1 MLDIAAGCVGALG
14 TLAAL
19 WARHQ
24 SGQGQRVF
32 TSLAAVS
39 AFVQSAELTTY
50 DGRPPRPVGGPD
62 FAGPSLWRRLYK
74 AADRWF
80 AVAAATDEQRDAFL
94 DVVGQSG
101 PPATEDDAQIDTIS
115 RTIEQRPCDEW
126 LDLLDAA
133 GVPACAAINRFEM
146 DHPFLVDHRYSHIV
160 DTPHVGRLEI
170 VGGYTDWHGVDRL
183 PPLPVDEL
191 RADEAAVLAR
201 WSEVASG
208 RS

>member
-1 MLDIAAGCVGALG
+1 VSAATEQQRQAFFDIVGQ
-14 TLAAL
+14 TDLAAL
-19 WARHQ
+19 DA
-24 SGQGQRVF
+24 
-32 TSLAAVS
+32 S
-39 AFVQSAELTTY
+39 AQV
-50 DGRPPRPVGGPD
+50 D
-62 FAGPSLWRRLYK
+62 RL
-74 AADRWF
+74 
-80 AVAAATDEQRDAFL
+80 
-94 DVVGQSG
+94 
-101 PPATEDDAQIDTIS
+101 S
-115 RTIEQRPCDEW
+115 RIFEQRPSAEW
-126 LDLLDAA
+126 LDMLEGA